1 VPHSWA
7 LVGLLCLY
15 FSTIVG
21 DMYYPECP
29 SVLKVF
35 FVLLT
40 GIRLQM
46 KIFSTL
52 EVVVSVVWIKQLIIL
67 IFTRAM

>member
-1 VPHSWA
+1 
-7 LVGLLCLY
+7 
-15 FSTIVG
+15 
-21 DMYYPECP
+21 MYYPECP